1 VGDFPSLRAA
11 SAAFSW
17 GLAFAP
23 KLNGMSPTINAAKV
37 AAMRTL
43 IVIAVALLGIALA
56 NKAARS
62 PFAGQSFTA

>member
-1 VGDFPSLRAA
+1 VASPSLRAA

-23 KLNGMSPTINAAKV
+23 KLNGMSPDDQCREV

-43 IVIAVALLGIALA
+43 IDIAVALLGIALA
-56 NKAARS
+56 NS
-62 PFAGQSFTA
+62 E